1 MALVFADRD
10 GELRGTLIVIVFAA
24 ALVLL
29 ALGGVVGL
37 MFGGVMGSDALATW
51 IIGAFV
57 VIKIPMLGIMWWV
70 LGRKRERGTVGKW
83 STSECHEILEYLER
97 EARASMGRPD
107 AQARLSYFCKE
118 AWFVAITATDD
129 DTEDAVRTAQRID
142 AIASEAGVDTA
153 RSREDAMLSGSA
165 D

>member
-1 MALVFADRD
+1 MAFVFADRN
-10 GELRGTLIVIVFAA
+10 GELRGNLIVMVFAA

-29 ALGGVVGL
+29 ALGGAVG
-37 MFGGVMGSDALATW
+37 MTFGAVMGSNALATW
-51 IIGAFV
+51 IIGAFI
-57 VIKIPMLGIMWWV
+57 VIKIPLLGLMWWV

-107 AQARLSYFCKE
+107 AQARLAYFCKE
-118 AWFVAITATDD
+118 AWFVATTATDA
-129 DTEDAVRTAQRID
+129 DTADAVQTAQRID
-142 AIASEAGVDTA
+142 ALASEAGVDTS
-153 RSREDAMLSGSA
+153 RSRADAMLSGSV